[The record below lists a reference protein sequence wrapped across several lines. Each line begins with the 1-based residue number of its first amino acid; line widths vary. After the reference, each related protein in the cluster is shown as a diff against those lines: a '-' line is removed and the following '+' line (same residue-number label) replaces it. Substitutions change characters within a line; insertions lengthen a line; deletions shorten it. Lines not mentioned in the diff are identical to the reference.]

1 MTVSLRSL
9 SNDAYK
15 YIVTMS
21 KHYTSQDATDRLFN
35 PVHWFQFADDAAVVT
50 TDELEKSTPLKLFY

>member
-9 SNDAYK
+9 SNDEYK

-21 KHYTSQDATDRLFN
+21 KRYTSQDATDRLLN
-35 PVHWFQFADDAAVVT
+35 PVRWFQFADDAAVVT
-50 TDELEKSTPLKLFY
+50 TDKLEKSTPLKLFY